1 MKTANCPEQ
10 SLVRKIDFSDAAA
23 AGSVPQLLRR
33 EWLVTNGLG
42 GYASATISGAV
53 TWRYHGLLIAALP
66 SPIGRTLMLN
76 HLEECLYLPDR
87 RLVQF
92 GGIESV
98 NPEEAKVPTYV
109 TEFRLDNHMPVW
121 RYDIRGMVIEKRLVM

>member
-53 TWRYHGLLIAALP
+53 TWKYHGLLIAALP

-76 HLEECLYLPDR
+76 HIEESIYLPN
-87 RLVQF
+87 LKLIQF
-92 GGIESV
+92 GGAEPSHPGEQKAP
-98 NPEEAKVPTYV
+98 NYL
-109 TEFRLDNHMPVW
+109 TEFRLENLMPFW
-121 RYDIRGMVIEKRLVM
+121 RYDVDEYLIE